1 MPVSSSVTITS
12 PNSVANWESPSTQTI
27 TWTKQVGD
35 DHTVLN
41 FVLQLYKD
49 GSYNSAI
56 ASGISASATSY
67 SWSIPSGL
75 SDDDDY
81 QVYIKMN
88 YVEDEGE

>member
-1 MPVSSSVTITS
+1 MPVNSSVTLTS
-12 PNSVANWESPSTQTI
+12 PNSVANWQSPSTHTI

-35 DHTVLN
+35 DHTILH
-41 FVLQLYKD
+41 FILQLYKG
-49 GSYNSAI
+49 GSYDSAI
-56 ASGISASATSY
+56 ASGISASALSY

-88 YVEDEGE
+88 YIEDEGE